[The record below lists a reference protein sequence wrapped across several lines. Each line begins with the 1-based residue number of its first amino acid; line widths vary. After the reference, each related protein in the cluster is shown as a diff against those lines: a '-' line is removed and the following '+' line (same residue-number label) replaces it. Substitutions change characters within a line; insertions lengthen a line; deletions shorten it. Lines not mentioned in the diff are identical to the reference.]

1 MEQLFTNPQEA
12 WVKIQ
17 EKIQM
22 WYDQIIFLLPN
33 LVLAILAMVG
43 FVLFA
48 KLLYRMM
55 QKLSVKLALTY
66 ELTRL
71 LANIVYIIVIGV
83 GFFVSLGILNLDKTV
98 TSLLAGA
105 GIAGLAISLAFQNLA
120 TNFVSGI
127 IISMRRPIAIGDI
140 IESNDYYGTVRFIN
154 WRTTHLI
161 TFEGQYVHIP
171 NKEIIE
177 KPVVNFTKFGRRRVD
192 LRVHISYAEDLEF
205 VRDVTLQAMTNI
217 PNRLEEHPPEVYYE
231 EFDDSSINFVARFWI
246 PFGRETKNRD
256 YKAAVS
262 EAMIHI
268 RKAFLREGITIPYP
282 IRTLDFGIKGGGR
295 FAEILD
301 QKSFQVKHEG
311 KE

>member
-12 WVKIQ
+12 WVQIQ
-17 EKIQM
+17 EKIEI
-22 WYDQIIFLLPN
+22 WYKQTVLLLPN
-33 LVLAILAMVG
+33 VILAILAMVG
-43 FVLFA
+43 FVLVA
-48 KLLYRMM
+48 KLLYKIM

-105 GIAGLAISLAFQNLA
+105 GIAGLAISLAFQNIA

-140 IESNDYYGTVRFIN
+140 IESNDYYGTVHFIN

-192 LRVHISYAEDLEF
+192 VRIRISYAEDMEF
-205 VRDVTLQAMTNI
+205 VRKITLDAMEYI
-217 PNRLEEHPPEVYYE
+217 PNRLKAHDPEVYFE

-246 PFGRETKNRD
+246 PFGRETPNRD

-262 EAMIHI
+262 EGMIYI

-282 IRTLDFGIKGGGR
+282 IRTLDFGSKGGER

-301 QKSFQVKHEG
+301 EKTFQVKHDQ